1 MKDTLSLNIHSKIRA
16 MKVNDAINKWMINML
31 HDRPKLIKMHV
42 DLNAKKMHERK
53 KKKNKNYS
61 QGGYTQ

>member
-53 KKKNKNYS
+53 KKKE
-61 QGGYTQ
+61 